1 MFLFRFIWYQGEKN
15 ATLLVDFVPARVELK
30 GDTIGCHRAMLNEM
44 IELHGTTIDPVSK
57 HQPGFTIKEGID
69 MAEQLISRK
78 LVSSGYV
85 VVLR

>member
-1 MFLFRFIWYQGEKN
+1 M
-15 ATLLVDFVPARVELK
+15 LVDFVPARVELK

-57 HQPGFTIKEGID
+57 HQPGFTIKEGIG
-69 MAEQLISRK
+69 MAEQLISRE

>member
-1 MFLFRFIWYQGEKN
+1 M
-15 ATLLVDFVPARVELK
+15 LVDFVPTRVELK

-44 IELHGTTIDPVSK
+44 IELHRELPGTTIDPVSK
-57 HQPGFTIKEGID
+57 HQPGFTIKEGIG